1 MAASPLKVFMLI
13 VLFCTFVCSLT
24 TTTISATSSMHNA
37 TNGISTD
44 ASSTGRITLTMPDRT
59 TSMINKTKG
68 INLICPNKSN
78 CYYSII
84 STESYR
90 VEFEFEVANITT
102 TTCLPHF
109 DIINNKNGKR
119 IFLYSTIQKGVN
131 LSGCNVLAL
140 PKITTQYPLEQIQ
153 IIVYLLVNVN
163 YTKFTANVKFVPI
176 HETSTSTDKTT
187 RTITTSTST
196 THSTSSS
203 SSPSS
208 TSSPSSPSS
217 SSSLAIESTTSP
229 ELSSTVST
237 TVDDISN
244 FSTSTTIDVNSTS
257 STSSSS
263 SLAIE
268 STTSPELSST
278 VSTTVDDI
286 SNFSTS
292 TTIDVNSTSS
302 TSSSSSLAIEST
314 TSPEL
319 SSTVST
325 TVDDISNFSTS
336 TTIDDNSTDSI
347 ATTISITSVTITAT
361 NTTVDNNTT
370 GYNLYSNNQ
379 NIVIISTTVIC
390 GCLVLMIISLI
401 IYKRLKHRNNGVYVL
416 EKTGDIIEIS
426 PSPKQSR
433 SDVEN
438 SYNYLVRDLKIYYE
452 QIINRTEFLVNNG
465 TDTGVVEYNSVI

>member
-1 MAASPLKVFMLI
+1 M
-13 VLFCTFVCSLT
+13 
-24 TTTISATSSMHNA
+24 
-37 TNGISTD
+37 
-44 ASSTGRITLTMPDRT
+44 
-59 TSMINKTKG
+59 
-68 INLICPNKSN
+68 
-78 CYYSII
+78 
-84 STESYR
+84 
-90 VEFEFEVANITT
+90 
-102 TTCLPHF
+102 
-109 DIINNKNGKR
+109 
-119 IFLYSTIQKGVN
+119 
-131 LSGCNVLAL
+131 
-140 PKITTQYPLEQIQ
+140 
-153 IIVYLLVNVN
+153 
-163 YTKFTANVKFVPI
+163 
-176 HETSTSTDKTT
+176 
-187 RTITTSTST
+187 
-196 THSTSSS
+196 
-203 SSPSS
+203 
-208 TSSPSSPSS
+208 
-217 SSSLAIESTTSP
+217 
-229 ELSSTVST
+229 
-237 TVDDISN
+237 
-244 FSTSTTIDVNSTS
+244 
-257 STSSSS
+257 
-263 SLAIE
+263 
-268 STTSPELSST
+268 
-278 VSTTVDDI
+278 
-286 SNFSTS
+286 
-292 TTIDVNSTSS
+292 
-302 TSSSSSLAIEST
+302 AIEST

>member
-257 STSSSS
+257 STSSP

-347 ATTISITSVTITAT
+347 VTTISITSVTITAT

>member
-244 FSTSTTIDVNSTS
+244 FSTSTTID
-257 STSSSS
+257 
-263 SLAIE
+263 
-268 STTSPELSST
+268 
-278 VSTTVDDI
+278 
-286 SNFSTS
+286 
-292 TTIDVNSTSS
+292 
-302 TSSSSSLAIEST
+302 
-314 TSPEL
+314 
-319 SSTVST
+319 
-325 TVDDISNFSTS
+325 
-336 TTIDDNSTDSI
+336 DNSTDSI